1 VSDHKKVFVLWSG
14 GVDSTAL
21 IIHLLNAGYQVTAG
35 RITIQNNE
43 QQTRKE
49 VAAINKM
56 IPIITS
62 FYPRFT
68 SFYPRF
74 TYTGSVSDI
83 CINGSVNNVL
93 LQQVPMFLTVIYQLR
108 EYDEFAM
115 GYVMNDDA
123 VSFVPDIINIY
134 NSYKPL
140 VQHLPTITFPLLK
153 EKKTDIYYI
162 LPESLKPLVVW
173 CESTCIDDAPCGHCH
188 SCERMINI
196 GLMEKPSED
205 KLQEDDECC
214 MKIQEDKPTYINF
227 YDRRY

>member
-1 VSDHKKVFVLWSG
+1 VNEPKKVFVLWSG

-21 IIHLLNAGYQVTAG
+21 IIYLLGAGCRVTAG
-35 RITIQNNE
+35 RITILNNE

-49 VAAINKM
+49 VAAIDKM
-56 IPIITS
+56 APIIRS
-62 FYPRFT
+62 FHPN
-68 SFYPRF
+68 F

-83 CINGSVNNVL
+83 CINGSGNNVL

-108 EYDEFAM
+108 DYDEFAM

-140 VQHLPTITFPLLK
+140 VQNLPTITFPLLK
-153 EKKTDIYYI
+153 ERKTDIYYA

-173 CESTCIDDAPCGHCH
+173 CDSTCIDDAPCGHCH

-205 KLQEDDECC
+205 KLKVEDDEECC
-214 MKIQEDKPTYINF
+214 MKIKEDKPIYINF
-227 YDRRY
+227 YNYRRY